1 MALASP
7 MNFRDLGGKIAAGG
21 RRVRRGQ
28 LFRTGGLSNLDADG
42 ASRLVERHGLK
53 IYCDMR
59 VDKEIAREGQPN
71 GLLLSGVSWR
81 RMPIDS
87 FDPRFGAEGHPSSAH
102 WTDLYIRFFDR
113 FRPTF
118 ADLLRAAAEATGP
131 LAFGCAAG
139 KDRTGVAAAVI
150 LGCLGV
156 NEAQI
161 LADYAQTTADIKPHV
176 ERFARYWSKPGR
188 TREAFIEHY
197 LSAPEEILRGFL
209 DEVTRRWGSAEAAL
223 REAGLEPHVVE
234 ALRERYLDD
243 LDDLDA

>member
-1 MALASP
+1 

-28 LFRTGGLSNLDADG
+28 LFRTGSLSNLDATD
-42 ASRLVERHGLK
+42 ANLLVERHGLK
-53 IYCDMR
+53 VYCDLR

-81 RMPIDS
+81 RMPVDS
-87 FDPRFGAEGHPSSAH
+87 FDPTFGQQGNPSSAH
-102 WTDLYIRFFDR
+102 WTDLYIRVFDR

-118 ADLLRAAAEATGP
+118 ADLVRAAAEAPGP

-139 KDRTGVAAAVI
+139 KDRTGVAAAVL

-156 NEAQI
+156 SEAEI
-161 LADYAQTTADIKPHV
+161 LADYTQTTTDIQPHV

-223 REAGLEPHVVE
+223 IEAGLEPAALE
-234 ALRERYLDD
+234 ALRRRHLDE
-243 LDDLDA
+243 